1 MTDRLLDIDHLMI
14 NVPNAQAAGE
24 AFEAMGFTVT
34 PLSGMPGLE
43 NRLICFSDTD
53 AVGGVCNY
61 IELMG
66 LTDPN
71 IAPPPMPTLLSR
83 PFGPIST
90 VLCADDAS
98 AVRDRLVKNGLTLGP
113 ALDLKRDWNLPSG
126 ETITPAFA
134 VAIPDLDQSPFYW
147 NFCQHKTPHHY
158 VREDFTNHG
167 NGIARLTAV
176 LAVHDAPL
184 EAAAHYEHMWPATR
198 TGSDPVVLKLGSV
211 DLEVFSSSMFA
222 ERFGMA
228 VPGTGLVGLRLET
241 QGLAATREVM
251 AESGAETR
259 PLDNGF
265 AVLAGTNAGNTLLVV
280 EAKA

>member
-14 NVPNAQAAGE
+14 NVPNAQSAGE

-43 NRLICFSDTD
+43 NRLVCFSDTD
-53 AVGGVCNY
+53 AAGGVCNY

-66 LTDPN
+66 LTDPS

-90 VLCADDAS
+90 VLCADDVKA
-98 AVRDRLVKNGLTLGP
+98 ARERLVEGGMALGP
-113 ALDLKRDWNLPSG
+113 ALDLQRDWHLPSG

-147 NFCQHKTPHHY
+147 NYCQHKTPQHY
-158 VREDFTNHG
+158 VRDDFTGHS
-167 NGIARLTAV
+167 NGITRLTAV

-184 EAAAHYEHMWPATR
+184 EAAAHYESVWPANK
-198 TGSDPVVLKLGSV
+198 TGVDPVILTLGTV
-211 DLEVFSSSMFA
+211 DLEIFSPGMFA
-222 ERFGMA
+222 EQFG
-228 VPGTGLVGLRLET
+228 VTPPRPGLVGMRLET
-241 QGLAATREVM
+241 DKL
-251 AESGAETR
+251 SETR
-259 PLDNGF
+259 DVMTKAGVETHALKNGF
-265 AVLAGTNAGNTLLVV
+265 LVAPTDAANAVLVV